1 MYLILEF
8 VCRLTDQSEKFKPF
22 YDGTNST
29 DYINSNTQYE
39 NDLLRQ
45 KFFLKDLD
53 DSKFKILTKRSYSE
67 NNIVEED
74 HQVLK

>member
-1 MYLILEF
+1 
-8 VCRLTDQSEKFKPF
+8 LTEQSEKFKPF
-22 YDGTNST
+22 NDGTNSN

-39 NDLLRQ
+39 NDLLKQ
-45 KFFLKDLD
+45 KFCLKDLH

-67 NNIVEED
+67 NDIIEED